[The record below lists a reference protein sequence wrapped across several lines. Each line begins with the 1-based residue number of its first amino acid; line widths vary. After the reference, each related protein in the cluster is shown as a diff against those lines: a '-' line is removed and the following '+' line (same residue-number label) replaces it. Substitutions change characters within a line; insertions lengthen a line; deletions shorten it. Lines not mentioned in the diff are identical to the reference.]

1 MDIIQIHPYPAR
13 PRKRRVITRNRPF
26 CDISGKKTDVSALM
40 RHADVQEARE
50 SVVQTFLGKES
61 RTKHFVTEESYTYIS
76 PLASYA
82 RGFGREYVD
91 ARKRF
96 DGVHVRSI
104 QHYSQ
109 HERLYVAL
117 DAQFSRIR
125 TQIRALRNMRSM
137 DLSPVRMWQMS
148 MACAMVF
155 GMVTISMVY
164 KNFGNSVQAK
174 GVPTVLPT
182 NDSVSVAY
190 EVQQGRLPILDKVFS
205 EEELVEQKR
214 LHDQKVTMELE
225 QAAQEQKRLEQEK
238 KVEQEKLVA
247 ARQKK
252 QAEADAKLL
261 AQQDEENFAK
271 KAREMVAGYPIEE
284 MLPEIL
290 KQDREVAIYMIAM
303 AKQESQWGK
312 RVPVLNGEDCFNYW
326 GFRAKRA
333 RMGSGG
339 HTCFDSHADA
349 VQTVGKRVHNL
360 IYDYKRTTPE
370 RMLVWKC
377 GSSCAGH
384 SPEGV
389 KNWVNTVTMYR
400 DALKSKS

>member
-1 MDIIQIHPYPAR
+1 MDIIQIYPYPAR
-13 PRKRRVITRNRPF
+13 PRKRRVIPRTRLF

-40 RHADVQEARE
+40 RHEDVQNARL
-50 SVVQTFLGKES
+50 SVVQTFLGRES

-76 PLASYA
+76 PQASYA
-82 RGFGREYVD
+82 RGFGREHVD
-91 ARKRF
+91 SRKRF
-96 DGVHVRSI
+96 DGVHVRAV
-104 QHYSQ
+104 QNYSF
-109 HERLYVAL
+109 HENLYMAL
-117 DAQFSRIR
+117 DAHFSGWRA
-125 TQIRALRNMRSM
+125 QVRALRDLRSA

-155 GMVTISMVY
+155 GMITISMVY
-164 KNFGNSVQAK
+164 KNFGSSVQAK

-190 EVQQGRLPILDKVFS
+190 EVQQGRLSILDKVYS
-205 EEELVEQKR
+205 EDELVEQKR
-214 LHDQKVTMELE
+214 VHAETVAKELE
-225 QAAQEQKRLEQEK
+225 LAAQEQKLAEQQQK
-238 KVEQEKLVA
+238 KKQEELMV
-247 ARQKK
+247 ARQKA

-261 AQQDEENFAK
+261 AQQDAENFER
-271 KAREMVAGYPIEE
+271 KAREMVAGYPIEQ

-312 RVPVLNGEDCFNYW
+312 RVPVLRGEDCFNYW

-384 SPEGV
+384 SPDGV

-400 DALKSKS
+400 DALKS